1 MITNPGDKNLKFSWK
16 ARARSFKYA
25 WFGIMALLWSEHNAR
40 IHSCVAVAVIIVGAL
55 LGLEPWE
62 WVAISI
68 CIAGV
73 LMAEG
78 FNSAIEAL
86 ADKTCPTEDPL
97 IKRAKD
103 IAAGAVLIFVSGAV
117 ATGLII
123 FLPKL
128 TALF

>member
-1 MITNPGDKNLKFSWK
+1 MNDGGFSWK

-25 WFGIMALLWSEHNAR
+25 WAGIKALVAGEHNAR
-40 IHSCVAVAVIIVGAL
+40 IHLCAAVAVVAAGFG

-62 WVAISI
+62 WVAVSI

-73 LMAEG
+73 FMAEG

-86 ADKTCPTEDPL
+86 ADKTCTARDPL

-103 IAAGAVLIFVSGAV
+103 MAAGAVLLFVLGAI
-117 ATGLII
+117 AAGLVI
-123 FLPKL
+123 FLPKIIS
-128 TALF
+128 LF